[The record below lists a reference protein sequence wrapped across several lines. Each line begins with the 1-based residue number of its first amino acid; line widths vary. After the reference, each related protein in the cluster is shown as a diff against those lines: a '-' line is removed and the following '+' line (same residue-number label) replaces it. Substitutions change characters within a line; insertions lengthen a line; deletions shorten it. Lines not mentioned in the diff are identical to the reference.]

1 MKSAQRKYGPAGR
14 PKTLPLT
21 DETRRRIFAIVRE
34 RGLDDETRRVMQR
47 NVVGKES
54 LRDFNEAEGRQLL
67 DHLLF
72 SGSPAVGRSVR
83 LKYTRPDGIVRINVT
98 PDITKAQ
105 IRMMYA
111 LMHRMV
117 EMEREALNRRAEA
130 EPISGDRDKWSDDVR
145 ARLDGWARRLSSGEA
160 QTLEELMKDEASKVI
175 EALKDRVDS
184 LKQRLGEWSQ

>member
-1 MKSAQRKYGPAGR
+1 
-14 PKTLPLT
+14 
-21 DETRRRIFAIVRE
+21 
-34 RGLDDETRRVMQR
+34 MQR